1 VNRLLLA
8 LTGHLV
14 AFRPFERLEMIQG
27 GLRKWKDFCAWEEID
42 LVAFDDGR
50 AMART
55 PQANGRSVMRSAS
68 LILLAI
74 LAFATTPA
82 RAQGTWLET
91 RINKAICSSE
101 LTPVANTDPL
111 ARRLNLTD
119 SQKAALKD
127 MIGASASA
135 DASAKK
141 SLCADKPDLSTAPG
155 RMAFAQKMAEIRLA
169 GLKAVEPKLQ
179 AFYDSLD
186 AKQKKAFDTGGRIGG
201 IFDWWG
207 KK

>member
-1 VNRLLLA
+1 
-8 LTGHLV
+8 
-14 AFRPFERLEMIQG
+14 
-27 GLRKWKDFCAWEEID
+27 
-42 LVAFDDGR
+42 
-50 AMART
+50 
-55 PQANGRSVMRSAS
+55 MRSAI
-68 LILLAI
+68 LIFLAI

-82 RAQGTWLET
+82 RAQGSWLET
-91 RINKAICSSE
+91 RFARAICSGGA
-101 LTPVANTDPL
+101 TPVANTDGL
-111 ARRLNLTD
+111 ARRLKLTD
-119 SQKAALKD
+119 PQKAALKD
-127 MIGASASA
+127 LTEASASA

-141 SLCADKPDLSTAPG
+141 SLCADKDLSTTPG
-155 RMAFAQKMAEIRLA
+155 RMAFAAKMAETRLA

>member
-1 VNRLLLA
+1 MSPGRRIASTGLA
-8 LTGHLV
+8 LHNLSRR
-14 AFRPFERLEMIQG
+14 AFSPVEPMLINWRRGLFRIWFLASAASRLPMS
-27 GLRKWKDFCAWEEID
+27 
-42 LVAFDDGR
+42 GR
-50 AMART
+50 LAKR
-55 PQANGRSVMRSAS
+55 RSVVRSAI
-68 LILLAI
+68 LIFLAT

-91 RINKAICSSE
+91 TMIRAICNSE
-101 LTPVANTDPL
+101 ATPVANNDRL

-119 SQKAALKD
+119 PQKAALKD
-127 MIGASASA
+127 LTDASASA

-141 SLCADKPDLSTAPG
+141 SLCADKPDLSTTPG
-155 RMAFAQKMAEIRLA
+155 RMALAEKTADIRLA

>member
-1 VNRLLLA
+1 
-8 LTGHLV
+8 
-14 AFRPFERLEMIQG
+14 
-27 GLRKWKDFCAWEEID
+27 
-42 LVAFDDGR
+42 
-50 AMART
+50 
-55 PQANGRSVMRSAS
+55 MRSTI
-68 LILLAI
+68 LIFLAI

-82 RAQGTWLET
+82 RAQGSWLET
-91 RINKAICSSE
+91 RFARAICSGGA
-101 LTPVANTDPL
+101 TPVANTDGL
-111 ARRLNLTD
+111 ARRLKLTD
-119 SQKAALKD
+119 PQKAALKNLTD
-127 MIGASASA
+127 ASASA

-141 SLCADKPDLSTAPG
+141 SLCADKTDLSTTPG
-155 RMAFAQKMAEIRLA
+155 RMAFAEKMTETRLA

>member
-1 VNRLLLA
+1 
-8 LTGHLV
+8 
-14 AFRPFERLEMIQG
+14 
-27 GLRKWKDFCAWEEID
+27 
-42 LVAFDDGR
+42 
-50 AMART
+50 
-55 PQANGRSVMRSAS
+55 MRSAI
-68 LILLAI
+68 LIFLAI

-91 RINKAICSSE
+91 RLVGAICSSE
-101 LTPVANTDPL
+101 ATPVADPDRL
-111 ARRLNLTD
+111 AKQLNLTD
-119 SQKAALKD
+119 PQKVALKELTE
-127 MIGASASA
+127 ASASA
-135 DASAKK
+135 NASAKK
-141 SLCADKPDLSTAPG
+141 SLCADKPDLSTTPG
-155 RMAFAQKMAEIRLA
+155 RMAFDEKTTDIRLA